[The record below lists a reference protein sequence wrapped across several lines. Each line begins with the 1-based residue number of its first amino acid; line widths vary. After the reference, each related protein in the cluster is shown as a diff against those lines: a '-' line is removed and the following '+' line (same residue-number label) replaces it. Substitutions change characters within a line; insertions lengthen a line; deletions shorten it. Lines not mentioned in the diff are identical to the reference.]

1 MLNRNEKENEPED
14 HKEEKLKR
22 YNSRKEICYQKKTQG
37 GRRHFTVTR
46 TTHGMSPC
54 DIRRASPPRK
64 TL

>member
-1 MLNRNEKENEPED
+1 MLNRNEKENEAED
-14 HKEEKLKR
+14 HKERNRNKRKDNLKKRDFLSEEKTL
-22 YNSRKEICYQKKTQG
+22 
-37 GRRHFTVTR
+37 HFTVTR